1 MQSKM
6 LDFNQDLKKLFSSH
20 PKDFAIRGK
29 LAETIIVQSD
39 FTGKMEAWP
48 NFRASHGFA
57 SELWPLLSDF

>member
-39 FTGKMEAWP
+39 FTGKMEA
-48 NFRASHGFA
+48 
-57 SELWPLLSDF
+57 